1 MTTENTTTSGSGE
14 GYFPAAASPV
24 APPKRVMVVCD
35 GGLVRDVLNLL
46 PGQDYELFD
55 ADGLENG
62 GDDAADYWDEL
73 SEEVRALALDRYKDW
88 ATEAQQ
94 LSEARKTGPDHLAR
108 RARMEALLNGTA
120 AVTNGYESPE
130 KPLRYVGVEWSGDEI
145 VWAYTADKL
154 EQLKTIID
162 TSETERDHVRMV
174 DLDTGDQYQAVLK
187 VSDFTKINP

>member
-1 MTTENTTTSGSGE
+1 
-14 GYFPAAASPV
+14 
-24 APPKRVMVVCD
+24 MVVCD

-62 GDDAADYWDEL
+62 GDDAADYWDDL

-94 LSEARKTGPDHLAR
+94 LSEARKTGPDYLAR
-108 RARMEALLNGTA
+108 RARMEPLLNGTA

-130 KPLRYVGVEWSGDEI
+130 KPLRYVGVEWSGNDI

-187 VSDFTKINP
+187 VSGFAKVNP